1 MKKIALY
8 LALAA
13 GVMAGEMPVVSSMQE
28 ALPVAQAENRT
39 ILLNFTGKEWCPA
52 CIHLRTKIFAS
63 EEFKAKDG
71 DKYIQVEVIFP
82 RLPEAVEALGKE
94 QMSANEELLNEYHI
108 TTGMPTIVMH
118 DEKGLPFAVVVGA
131 RKEPAEYMAALAEA
145 QQLRVKRDAAFAKAA
160 GLQGMERAAAL
171 AEGLNALPENCR
183 DKYPDTVNEINALDP
198 QNTLG
203 YKNVLI
209 APKLYAAQVK
219 AYYEL
224 VDTFVGHM
232 TPEDL
237 VKQEKLMQDFIDNTP
252 DLQPEVA
259 QMAWRTKADTYAFM
273 RNYKAMAEATR
284 KAIDAAPNSKVAPR
298 LKSNLQYFETNI
310 LPNLD
315 ENGNLK
321 PRN

>member
-8 LALAA
+8 FALAA
-13 GVMAGEMPVVSSMQE
+13 GALAGEMPVVSSMQE
-28 ALPVAQAENRT
+28 ALPVAQAEKRT

-63 EEFKAKDG
+63 EAFKAKDG
-71 DKYIQVEVIFP
+71 DKYIEVEIVFP
-82 RLPEAVEALGKE
+82 RLPEAVEALGKDKID
-94 QMSANEELLNEYHI
+94 ANEQLLNEYHI

-118 DEKGLPFAVVVGA
+118 DEKGLPFALVVGA
-131 RKEPAEYMAALAEA
+131 RKTPEDYMAALAEA
-145 QQLRVKRDAAFAKAA
+145 QQLRVKRDAAMDKAA
-160 GLQGMERAAAL
+160 GLQGTERAAAL
-171 AEGLNALPENCR
+171 AEALNALPANCR
-183 DKYPDTVNEINALDP
+183 DKYVDVVNEINSLDP
-198 QNTLG
+198 ENKLG

-209 APKLYAAQVK
+209 APKLYAQQVK

-224 VDTFVGHM
+224 VETFVGHM

-237 VKQEKLMQDFIDNTP
+237 EKQEKAMQDFIDNTP

-259 QMAWRTKADTYAFM
+259 QMAWRTKSDTYAFM
-273 RNYKAMAEATR
+273 RKYTEMAAATR
-284 KAIDAAPNSKVAPR
+284 KAIECAPDSKVVPR
-298 LKSNLQYFETNI
+298 LKANLQYFETTI

-321 PRN
+321 PLE

>member
-8 LALAA
+8 FALAA
-13 GVMAGEMPVVSSMQE
+13 GALAGEMPVVSSMQE

-71 DKYIQVEVIFP
+71 DKYIEVEVIFP

-94 QMSANEELLNEYHI
+94 QMTANEELLNEYHI

-118 DEKGLPFAVVVGA
+118 DEKGFPFALVLGA
-131 RKEPAEYMAALAEA
+131 RKEPAEYMAALEEA
-145 QQLRVKRDAAFAKAA
+145 QQLRVKRDTAFAKAA

-171 AEGLNALPENCR
+171 AEGLNYLPENCR

-198 QNTLG
+198 ENTLG

-219 AYYEL
+219 AFYAL
-224 VDTFVGHM
+224 IDTFVGHM
-232 TPEDL
+232 TPADL
-237 VKQEKLMQDFIDNTP
+237 EHQSKIMQEFIDNTP

-259 QMAWRTKADTYAFM
+259 QMAWRAKADTYAFQ
-273 RNYKAMAEATR
+273 RDYKMMAEATR
-284 KAIDAAPNSKVAPR
+284 KAIEAAPNSKMAPR

-315 ENGNLK
+315 ENGNIK
-321 PRN
+321 PH